1 MQVKRSDFQVML
13 AEGVKDRLID
23 VVYRTNRILYEETIN
38 FEVLDRDTI
47 AGQINDHQIY
57 LCDSFWS
64 NVNPRYVTIDLRYL
78 DDERLLE
85 LFRFRLRHFKA
96 VNIMDQRQ
104 LAIAAQVGQ
113 AMISRY
119 LNGQSVP
126 SILALEKLA
135 RALRCSVF
143 DLWVDYNRIF

>member
-1 MQVKRSDFQVML
+1 ML
-13 AEGVKDRLID
+13 VEGVKDRLID
-23 VVYRTNRILYEETIN
+23 IVYRTNRIIYEETIN

-47 AGQINDHQIY
+47 AGQVNDQQIY

-64 NVNPRYVTIDLRYL
+64 NINPRYVTIDLRRL

-85 LFRFRLRHFKA
+85 LFGLRLRHFKA
-96 VNIMDQRQ
+96 VNAMDQSM
-104 LAIAAQVGQ
+104 LSDAANLSQG
-113 AMISRY
+113 MISRY
-119 LNGQSVP
+119 LNGRSVP

-135 RALRCSVF
+135 RALHCSVF